1 MGGEAGRKRTPPPAA
16 PAESW
21 LWQWPFGEGSLDAM
35 SRLHFYISAFFS
47 AASASAFLSHLFLD
61 SRSPSQ
67 MASSSSSSRPIRR
80 LFCWDHL
87 GAVCEEVDGV
97 EVAMRQGEVD
107 INEAAGV

>member
-1 MGGEAGRKRTPPPAA
+1 MAFWRGVIRRNVSPTFFPK
-16 PAESW
+16 
-21 LWQWPFGEGSLDAM
+21 
-35 SRLHFYISAFFS
+35 YISAFFS

-67 MASSSSSSRPIRR
+67 MASSSSSPRPIRR
-80 LFCWDHL
+80 LFCWDPL

-107 INEAAGV
+107 IDEAAGV